1 MANHPALVAITPQ
14 TPHQNSISFIKNIS
28 TRSSFCGTPTSM
40 NHSLVSNRKSWN
52 GNGTLPLQAANCHID
67 ISPIEDNP
75 PVLATFKS
83 GAGIGTGTFPRKNC
97 SNNQRDVDNYHSR
110 DSNQRILTNFASQRS
125 SNNGN
130 STPSFE
136 FGGEANAEGKHSF
149 SNDREALTPN
159 GNSVAAAIRANE
171 MKRGAGNARR
181 YAEIGNWSAR

>member
-1 MANHPALVAITPQ
+1 MEHHPALVAITPQ
-14 TPHQNSISFIKNIS
+14 TPHQNGISFIKNIT

-67 ISPIEDNP
+67 ISPIEDSP

-83 GAGIGTGTFPRKNC
+83 GTGTFPRKNS
-97 SNNQRDVDNYHSR
+97 SNNQRDADKYHSR
-110 DSNQRILTNFASQRS
+110 DNNQRILTNFASQRGC
-125 SNNGN
+125 NNGN
-130 STPSFE
+130 GTPSFE
-136 FGGEANAEGKHSF
+136 FGGDANRSSF
-149 SNDREALTPN
+149 SNGEREVLTPN
-159 GNSVAAAIRANE
+159 GNSARTE